1 MPTLNKD
8 VSQVYWQPL
17 AKLLHPKSEKSQKL
31 KGFDAE
37 FIDITDYII
46 RITHRI
52 WEQKNVGLCYDYYGD
67 ICPVYTLGA
76 YSESVDLVVQN
87 TLKTIAAFPDRSLI
101 GENVIWKDEG
111 EDTYYS
117 SHLITSI
124 MTNNGDSEFGPAT
137 NKTGRVTTIA
147 DCVCKENR
155 IIEEWLVRDNSF
167 LVKQLGIDPL
177 DAAKKMSHNAPHKTF
192 TKWYKSEYQRVIE
205 HDHRADVLPPKGYN
219 TLENFDAETFA
230 HSWLQTLFNQ
240 KQFSK
245 LHDYYQ
251 LNAKLQ
257 WPGGRNALGIAQI
270 SGTLISWLAQCPDA
284 RMTLDHIA
292 ITYFDEDTCDIAIR
306 WALAGTHSPQ
316 ESKLNHTK
324 GKQFFVLGASH
335 LRVNKGKIAKEI
347 TVFDEVALYANLF
360 RNTQQSLAEL
370 GGKLDV

>member
-1 MPTLNKD
+1 MPSLKKD
-8 VSQVYWQPL
+8 VTQVYWQPL
-17 AKLLHPKSEKSQKL
+17 DKLLAPDTARTQSL
-31 KGFDAE
+31 KGFDDE

-52 WEQKNVGLCYDYYGD
+52 WEQKNVGLCFDYYGE

-101 GENVIWKDEG
+101 GENVIWNDEG
-111 EDTYYS
+111 DDTYYS

-124 MTNNGDSEFGPAT
+124 MTNSGDSEFGPAT

-167 LVKQLGIDPL
+167 LVKQLGIKPI
-177 DAAKKMSHNAPHKTF
+177 DAAKKVANNAVHPTF
-192 TKWYKSEYQRVIE
+192 TKWYASEYERVIN
-205 HDHRADVLPPKGYN
+205 HDHRKDVAKGDEYTN
-219 TLENFDAETFA
+219 LDEFNAKQFA
-230 HSWLQTLFNQ
+230 QSWQQTIFNQ

-245 LHDYYQ
+245 LVDYYH
-251 LNAKLQ
+251 LNASLQ
-257 WPGGRNALGIAQI
+257 WPGGRNALGVAQI
-270 SGTLISWLAQCPDA
+270 SGTIIQWLAQCPDCKL
-284 RMTLDHIA
+284 TFDHIG
-292 ITYFDEDTCDIAIR
+292 ITYFDEHTCDIAVR

-316 ESKLNHTK
+316 ITELEHTRGDK
-324 GKQFFVLGASH
+324 FFVLGATH
-335 LRVNKGKIAKEI
+335 LKVHKGKIAKEI
-347 TVFDEVALYANLF
+347 TVFDEIALMANLL
-360 RNTQQSLAEL
+360 RTQQQSFAHL